1 MKEHPLHDLMSA
13 TMEKVHGMVDA
24 NTVVGTPIHAGDVT
38 IVPISKA
45 SFGFAAGGSD
55 FAGKGKQPGTDNS
68 FGGGTGAGVKVE
80 PIAFLIIRDGGVKL
94 LPVMPPAEGTVGRVV
109 DIVPELV
116 DKITDF
122 IEKQQDKK
130 DNAGF

>member
-1 MKEHPLHDLMSA
+1 MKEHPLHDLMGA
-13 TMEKVHGMVDA
+13 TMEKVRGMVDA
-24 NTVVGTPIHAGDVT
+24 DTVVGAPIQAGDVT

-55 FAGKGKQPGTDNS
+55 FAAKGRPADADNC
-68 FGGGTGAGVKVE
+68 FGGGTGAGVKIE

-94 LPVMPPAEGTVGRVV
+94 LPVYPPAEGTVGRVV

-122 IEKQQDKK
+122 VEKQQDKK